1 MELRVLAVGDV
12 VGASGLKHLEK
23 HLRSVKRLYGVDFC
37 VVNGENASGV
47 GLTPQQADA
56 MLDAGA
62 DVITLGN
69 HTWNRRE
76 ICPYLDDSAYILRP
90 ANFQPSL
97 PGRGWPVYISSQV
110 AKDLGIDEIIYHPIN
125 HEFSF
130 FNNLTKINAGD
141 NT

>member
-97 PGRGWPVYISSQV
+97 PGRGW
-110 AKDLGIDEIIYHPIN
+110 GIFE
-125 HEFSF
+125 
-130 FNNLTKINAGD
+130 TKAGQSLPRGR
-141 NT
+141 